1 MGDVGDMV
9 LDATGQKRPVDR
21 WLDKVV
27 PGFALGVGLL
37 LLIALT
43 MPQPRSRRTG
53 WRRLWA
59 GRALYALTVVNP
71 FISVLANDYTFAR
84 DAKRIYVLAVK
95 GDVPPRENSDKLRQ
109 LVTGIGAVKP
119 RTLCVLG
126 AVLRGVQLHSP
137 LCRVFDPPASFGVGV
152 NMLALV
158 DGVAWPASLLLGWAL
173 SAPWW
178 RVGLGEAGGAARGTA
193 PLGRAGGAP
202 ADGTAARLAPE
213 HAGVVWS
220 GEAPHALAGLKL
232 RLQLP
237 TEHLAA
243 IAVGWLVLTDQV
255 RALRWTLM
263 LILAQTRVAFTRVG
277 GA

>member
-1 MGDVGDMV
+1 M
-9 LDATGQKRPVDR
+9 
-21 WLDKVV
+21 
-27 PGFALGVGLL
+27 FIILGCFYSFHVNYYKKYLL
-37 LLIALT
+37 V
-43 MPQPRSRRTG
+43 R
-53 WRRLWA
+53 
-59 GRALYALTVVNP
+59 
-71 FISVLANDYTFAR
+71 
-84 DAKRIYVLAVK
+84 
-95 GDVPPRENSDKLRQ
+95 
-109 LVTGIGAVKP
+109 
-119 RTLCVLG
+119 
-126 AVLRGVQLHSP
+126 
-137 LCRVFDPPASFGVGV
+137 
-152 NMLALV
+152 
-158 DGVAWPASLLLGWAL
+158 
-173 SAPWW
+173 
-178 RVGLGEAGGAARGTA
+178 
-193 PLGRAGGAP
+193 P